1 MDISALSAPRNY
13 AALRSA
19 TMPQKNDHAT
29 NEETPVSNLVNDFA
43 STLKAGED
51 AASGAM
57 LSDLDPH
64 SLVQALSQS
73 ELAVETAIVVRD
85 KVVQAYQEILRMP
98 V

>member
-19 TMPQKNDHAT
+19 TMPQKNDQAT
-29 NEETPVSNLVNDFA
+29 GEETSIRNLVNDFT
-43 STLKAGED
+43 STLKAGEN

>member
-1 MDISALSAPRNY
+1 MDVSALSAPRNY

-19 TMPQKNDHAT
+19 TMPQKNNQVTSKDQ
-29 NEETPVSNLVNDFA
+29 PISSLVTDFA

>member
-1 MDISALSAPRNY
+1 
-13 AALRSA
+13 
-19 TMPQKNDHAT
+19 
-29 NEETPVSNLVNDFA
+29 
-43 STLKAGED
+43 
-51 AASGAM
+51 M